1 MDGGLGAGSCCIHR
15 CCPCNCLPR
24 LSEPWSSWAA
34 CCACCAFGPQF
45 VQAVMARWPNAVLQF
60 EDFSMEHAL
69 LLLERYRRHHLVFND
84 DIQVHWE
91 FEIGRV

>member
-1 MDGGLGAGSCCIHR
+1 
-15 CCPCNCLPR
+15 
-24 LSEPWSSWAA
+24 
-34 CCACCAFGPQF
+34 

-84 DIQVHWE
+84 DIQVRWLL
-91 FEIGRV
+91 GRVGSD